1 MDGSW
6 SAGAERSQSVQW
18 SYLFPFPVLKVLT
31 ANRRGIRFYGRTND
45 TSKKPDESTRTKRS
59 GLNRRGTQGYAHEI
73 SNIQYNKSHIYIVT
87 CTAFPYVTLH
97 SQPFP
102 ITRLVAVLC
111 CTCYFVPPNG
121 LG

>member
-1 MDGSW
+1 MKFKFINKISVMQKKFLVFLTCSEGRIKHARGSDP
-6 SAGAERSQSVQW
+6 A
-18 SYLFPFPVLKVLT
+18 
-31 ANRRGIRFYGRTND
+31 RGLCI
-45 TSKKPDESTRTKRS
+45 P
-59 GLNRRGTQGYAHEI
+59 AV
-73 SNIQYNKSHIYIVT
+73 YNIVT

-121 LG
+121 LGALPICLCSCDAP